1 MGFICAFRF
10 ERVCFSGSVLYV
22 FVHWHFSFSDKRK
35 VLTIKGQQIW
45 WGLGT
50 TLTSHNNWLGIVL
63 LLVLLFLFCATF
75 MHFFFNFFFYCF
87 WRLLKVE
94 YYFSKIRFESW
105 NTLINNFFAKLRD
118 VENNNQDGDLTVVV
132 LKD

>member
-1 MGFICAFRF
+1 MELCYLGLHLRFRF
-10 ERVCFSGSVLYV
+10 ERVWFSDSVLYV
-22 FVHWHFSFSDKRK
+22 FLQIRGKFF
-35 VLTIKGQQIW
+35 LTIKGQQIW